1 MSGEGELNSY
11 PSSNMELAKSVF
23 INEQADQLTGI
34 ERQPDA
40 IAFGTVAAEITPTF
54 SRGFPEEDEFELDRP
69 TEGFSCI
76 PDVIDDI
83 RQGKVSQISP
93 DYI

>member
-34 ERQPDA
+34 ERQHDA
-40 IAFGTVAAEITPTF
+40 IAFGTVAAEITPTI
-54 SRGFPEEDEFELDRP
+54 SRGFPEEDEFVLDRP